1 ESGVG
6 TIFVKAFPKLAP
18 ELQQAAFGQ
27 VIKRSDWALAMVDA
41 LKSGDITLQAIGPAN
56 VFRLRTHSDRTVA
69 QKAGAVIDEL
79 RGTEV
84 KTSDIKS
91 RRSTGRS
98 LMPEGFEALGDEALR
113 DLFAFMGAGEN
124 RFRIIDLKPAF
135 TANSTLGLFNNR
147 DLTDESIRFRK
158 YGLIKAGDIPFE
170 IVNPA

>member
-1 ESGVG
+1 NSSSV
-6 TIFVKAFPKLAP
+6 V
-18 ELQQAAFGQ
+18 
-27 VIKRSDWALAMVDA
+27 
-41 LKSGDITLQAIGPAN
+41 
-56 VFRLRTHSDRTVA
+56 LRNNL
-69 QKAGAVIDEL
+69 GE
-79 RGTEV
+79 TEV

-158 YGLIKAGDIPFE
+158 YGLMKAGDIPFGT
-170 IVNPA
+170 VTTAMTTSGNDLVVLMCVSSCAWTYRQSAAVGRV